1 LLRFEGCAT
10 VPATPRRCFVSGSEE
25 KVGKG
30 ALDAADAFGGIEKF
44 LEKLCPPDSL
54 ELKTFD
60 GNSFKLP
67 GAIPARRQV
76 VVFRLLK
83 ELLEE
88 PEVVA
93 ALSGVNAS
101 SLEATGVVDLLVS
114 LCTSEELV
122 NKLGVI
128 FSSAYPEVAKE
139 TGDPLDAFALEDLVQ
154 SLIPFS
160 ERFLKKVGGGL
171 TTLGRVAEEVN

>member
-101 SLEATGVVDLLVS
+101 SLEATGVVDL
-114 LCTSEELV
+114 
-122 NKLGVI
+122 
-128 FSSAYPEVAKE
+128 EVAKE